1 VIAGMLDPKRTES
14 MVREAF
20 GYWSRGRKDAPVP
33 IATHQRTA
41 PAHIAVIS
49 DDDPQVDVALL
60 YPSPPGFAGAPAAR
74 LVLRHMLDEQM
85 TRIRTEM
92 GATYGVDVRRDAGI
106 SASAYRIEG
115 AIDAPRAGEALR
127 AMRAGID
134 ALRSGSDFDALF
146 VRARRKVA
154 QELLNGSTVSRELAR
169 RLGENARF
177 GLGPSF
183 DNELLRDTAA
193 LAPEQVTQLI
203 ARELDPRSE
212 VIVVLG
218 DRAAVTRAYAEAGID
233 DARFVVPT
241 PGG

>member
-1 VIAGMLDPKRTES
+1 
-14 MVREAF
+14 
-20 GYWSRGRKDAPVP
+20 
-33 IATHQRTA
+33 
-41 PAHIAVIS
+41 
-49 DDDPQVDVALL
+49 
-60 YPSPPGFAGAPAAR
+60 
-74 LVLRHMLDEQM
+74 MLDEQM

-106 SASAYRIEG
+106 SAWAYRIES

-134 ALRSGSDFDALF
+134 ALRSSSDFDALF

-154 QELLNGSTVSRELAR
+154 QELLNGSTVS
-169 RLGENARF
+169 
-177 GLGPSF
+177 
-183 DNELLRDTAA
+183 
-193 LAPEQVTQLI
+193 LI

-241 PGG
+241 PGR